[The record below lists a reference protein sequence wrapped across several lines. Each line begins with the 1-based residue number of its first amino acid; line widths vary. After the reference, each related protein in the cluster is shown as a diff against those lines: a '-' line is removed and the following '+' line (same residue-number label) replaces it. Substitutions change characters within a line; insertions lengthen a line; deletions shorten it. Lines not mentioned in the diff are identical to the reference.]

1 MSGEMHFIVTNAAT
15 VELLQNLVSNGIFEQ
30 RQTMELLKRFV
41 AEDKESAEKY
51 ELAKE
56 RHNLLSD
63 LCDQLDKQEPV
74 NGPHSKAYWDKF
86 KKEELVDQ
94 VYVQERLIKYCT
106 NELRRITLK
115 WGENSHLIESAKGS
129 NLMPLIAKAIGVE
142 IAKPFRA
149 RRSDTNQPFRAV
161 LAMDGLHLFLPNGT
175 ISSANSVALQHICL
189 GLCRDLKQEGGSNE
203 EEKGQ
208 HNT

>member
-15 VELLQNLVSNGIFEQ
+15 IEELENLVSNGIFDQ
-30 RQTMELLKRFV
+30 RKTMELLKRFV
-41 AEDKESAEKY
+41 AEDPESAEKY

-56 RHNLLSD
+56 RHTLLND
-63 LCDQLDKQEPV
+63 LHDQLKKQEPV

-115 WGENSHLIESAKGS
+115 WGANSHLIENAKGS
-129 NLMPLIAKAIGVE
+129 NLMPLIAKAAGLE
-142 IAKPFRA
+142 IAKPFSCVVKGLRYKM
-149 RRSDTNQPFRAV
+149 V
-161 LAMDGLHLFLPNGT
+161 LAMDGCHLFFKDGEMDEP
-175 ISSANSVALQHICL
+175 NSVALQHLCL
-189 GLCRDLKQEGGSNE
+189 GLYTNLKQEGDGNE

>member
-1 MSGEMHFIVTNAAT
+1 MSGEMHYIVTNAAT
-15 VELLQNLVSNGIFEQ
+15 VELLQNLVSNGAFEQ
-30 RQTMELLKRFV
+30 KQTMELLKRFV

-56 RHNLLSD
+56 RYNLLSD

-115 WGENSHLIESAKGS
+115 WGENSHLIENAKGS
-129 NLMPLIAKAIGVE
+129 NLMPLIAKAMGAE
-142 IAKPFRA
+142 IAKPF
-149 RRSDTNQPFRAV
+149 TCVVKGLHYKMV
-161 LAMDGLHLFLPNGT
+161 LAMDGCHLFFKDGEMDEP
-175 ISSANSVALQHICL
+175 NSVALQHLCL
-189 GLCRDLKQEGGSNE
+189 GLYTNLKQEGQSHE

-208 HNT
+208 RNT